1 MIKQCM
7 CFVYK
12 HIICCKYCSLSVMGF
27 LETGGGRSVRGDTAG
42 ITGIPVE
49 GTPFGF
55 GLVE

>member
-1 MIKQCM
+1 
-7 CFVYK
+7 
-12 HIICCKYCSLSVMGF
+12 MGF